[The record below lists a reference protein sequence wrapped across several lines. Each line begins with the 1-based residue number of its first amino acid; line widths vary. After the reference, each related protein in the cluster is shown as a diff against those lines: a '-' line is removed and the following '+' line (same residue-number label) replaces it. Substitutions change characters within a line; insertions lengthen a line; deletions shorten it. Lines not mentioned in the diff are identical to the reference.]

1 MDDNEKNRARLSQNH
16 RRLISALA
24 LALFLLLSAAAFYF
38 IGLPM
43 LRFASDPE
51 KFRALVDA
59 HGIGGRLIYI
69 GMVVLQITVALIP
82 GEPLEIAAGYAF
94 GALEGTLLCLF
105 GAFLGRVA
113 VFLLVRRFGTRAVDV
128 FFPLEKL
135 NTLSFLQNKK
145 RLTLWVFFLFFLPGT
160 PKDLLCYVVGLTDLP
175 LKSWLL
181 ICAIAPF
188 PSIVTS
194 TIGGDALGMGNYMF
208 ALVVFIVTMA
218 ISGGGLLAY
227 RAICRARERSES

>member
-1 MDDNEKNRARLSQNH
+1 MSDH
-16 RRLISALA
+16 RRLTEKQKKWIAGTGIF
-24 LALFLLLSAAAFYF
+24 LFLLLSALIFFFAGKPL
-38 IGLPM
+38 I
-43 LRFASDPE
+43 RFAQEPE
-51 KFRALVDA
+51 RFRAWVDEQGVLA
-59 HGIGGRLIYI
+59 PIAFLGMLI
-69 GMVVLQITVALIP
+69 LQIVVAAIP

-105 GAFLGRVA
+105 GAFLGRAA
-113 VFLLVRRFGTRAVDV
+113 VFLLVRRFGARAVDV

-160 PKDLLCYVVGLTDLP
+160 PKDLLCYVVGLTELP

-208 ALVVFIVTMA
+208 ALVVFVVTMA

>member
-1 MDDNEKNRARLSQNH
+1 MSDH
-16 RRLISALA
+16 RRLTEKQKKWIAGTGIF
-24 LALFLLLSAAAFYF
+24 LFLLLSALIFFFAGKPL
-38 IGLPM
+38 I
-43 LRFASDPE
+43 RFAQEPE
-51 KFRALVDA
+51 RFRAWVDEQGVLA
-59 HGIGGRLIYI
+59 PIAFLGMLI
-69 GMVVLQITVALIP
+69 LQIVVAAIP